1 MNKITLSPAV
11 IGFIRGLGMVALLAV
26 LTYLGN
32 AANLTGIVTP
42 VLATLIASGALAFEN
57 SLTAKTGNALLGAVK
72 QA

>member
-1 MNKITLSPAV
+1 MNKITLSPAI
-11 IGFIRGLGMVALLAV
+11 IGFLRGLGMVALLAV

-42 VLATLIASGALAFEN
+42 VLATLIASAALAFEN

-72 QA
+72 QG